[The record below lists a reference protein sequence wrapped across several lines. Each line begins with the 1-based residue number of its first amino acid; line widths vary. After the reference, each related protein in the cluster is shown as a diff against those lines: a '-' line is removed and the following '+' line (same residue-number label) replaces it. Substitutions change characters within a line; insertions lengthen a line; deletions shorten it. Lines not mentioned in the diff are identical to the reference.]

1 MVRILGWLIG
11 LVVLSA
17 SPTQAQ
23 PTPTTTYQ
31 VQPVVD
37 HGALVGVD
45 VTLTFRGDADGRTEV
60 DLPRSWAGA
69 QRLDQGLG
77 DLRVEGAR
85 LRRRGSVVSLRH
97 PRSAP
102 IRLTYR
108 IGSSALSHRTGAPAR
123 PYLPSIQSQGFT
135 LIGRTVMAQ
144 VRHRQSGYVTFGWG
158 PTPTG
163 WQLSSDLD
171 PVVGLPISFDDLA
184 DSVLV
189 GGRDLRIVERQGPS
203 GTVTLALRGAWRFSD
218 AELANLY
225 LRVVAASERFWGEP
239 AAGYFLALSPR
250 EDRLSETSQAGLG
263 LGDGL
268 AIWLTQ
274 DQSLEDLGHVLV
286 HEQQHGW
293 LPDHFGGLTP
303 GSGEVLDFWFSEGF
317 TDYYALRLELILG
330 LVGPEAFIASLDQAL
345 ERQANTPFR
354 VENSAIARAFFSD
367 PAIAGIPYHRGLL
380 LALMLDDRLWAM
392 SGDRLDD
399 LMLSLPSGQGAAPD
413 RLIAAYG
420 LATGLDLR
428 PDLFEHIDRGEP
440 VRFPPQLF
448 GNCVSVV
455 ETAHRQRLVP
465 GPGLENTERAACVAR
480 LSGSLT
486 YKDILI

>member
-1 MVRILGWLIG
+1 MGRIVGWLAG
-11 LVVLSA
+11 VVVLA
-17 SPTQAQ
+17 AWPALAQ
-23 PTPTTTYQ
+23 PAPITTYR
-31 VQPVVD
+31 VEPVVD
-37 HGALVGVD
+37 RGALVGVD
-45 VTLTFRGDADGRTEV
+45 VTLAFSGDADGRTEV
-60 DLPRSWAGA
+60 DLPRRWAGA
-69 QRLDQGLG
+69 QRLDRSLG

-97 PRSAP
+97 ARGAP

-108 IGSSALSHRTGAPAR
+108 IGSSALSHQAGAPTR

-135 LIGRTVMAQ
+135 VIGRTVMAQ
-144 VRHRQSGYVTFGWG
+144 VRHRENGPVSFGWG
-158 PTPTG
+158 PAPTG
-163 WQLSSDLD
+163 WQLASDLG
-171 PVVGLPISFDDLA
+171 PVAGLPISFDDLA

-203 GTVTLALRGAWRFSD
+203 GTVTLALRGAWRFTD

-225 LRVVAASERFWGEP
+225 LRVVVASERFWRGP

-250 EDRLSETSQAGLG
+250 EDGAAETSQAGLG

-268 AIWLTQ
+268 ALWLTP
-274 DQSLEDLGHVLV
+274 DQSLDDLGHVLV

-303 GSGEVLDFWFSEGF
+303 GPGEVLDFWFSEGF

-330 LVGPEAFIASLDQAL
+330 LIEPEAFVASLDQAL
-345 ERQANTPFR
+345 ERQASTPFR

-367 PAIAGIPYHRGLL
+367 PAIAGVPYHRGLL

-392 SGDRLDD
+392 GGDRLDD
-399 LMLSLPSGQGAAPD
+399 LMHRLPSSRGTAPD
-413 RLIAAYG
+413 RLISAYG
-420 LATGLDLR
+420 LATGRDLR

-455 ETAHRQRLVP
+455 EAAHRQHLVP

-480 LSGSLT
+480 LSGSLA